1 MAFARIEEGPKR
13 GSYTAVAEDGSSFS
27 IPSSLFSSLHL
38 APDQE
43 LSEEEFLRLKREV
56 SFLTCRA
63 KAVSLIAR
71 REHGKRE
78 LQFKLIQK
86 GFDRETSQEV
96 TEILSEKGLLD
107 DAHFAY
113 QFILS
118 RQRKNPEGLSLLRM
132 RLKEKGISSEDI
144 EKAISQYLEDDMYQ
158 DDIRRAIEKL
168 SRRSDSRE
176 SLMMKLRKK
185 GFSSRD
191 IRETEEAL

>member
-43 LSEEEFLRLKREV
+43 LSEDSYLHLKKEV
-56 SFLTCRA
+56 SLLTCRA